1 MSKLSVLQAFVVV
14 GFTVAGIVMAVLG
27 HPMIALFL
35 LLASLLVWILPP
47 SSMKSTSGPIH
58 PDAAKVDP
66 RAAKQYRK
74 EHPGTSIPDAL
85 NHLRQ

>member
-47 SSMKSTSGPIH
+47 S
-58 PDAAKVDP
+58 
-66 RAAKQYRK
+66 
-74 EHPGTSIPDAL
+74 
-85 NHLRQ
+85 

>member
-1 MSKLSVLQAFVVV
+1 MSKVSVLQAFAVV

-27 HPMIALFL
+27 HPMIASFLF
-35 LLASLLVWILPP
+35 LASLLVWIL
-47 SSMKSTSGPIH
+47 SSSSLKSTSGPVH
-58 PDAAKVDP
+58 PDATKVDP
-66 RAAKQYRK
+66 RAVKQYRK